1 MAYVDLEAKIRR
13 LIDGVWND
21 TDPSVA
27 DEIVAEEYTLP
38 AEDLPED
45 FTGPNLYRGLA
56 EETHKAFDD
65 LTYEIEDVLVDGNRV
80 AVRWTMRGVHSGPLF
95 GVAPSGEQ
103 VEVQGIEID
112 HFEGGELVA
121 SWIQTDEKE
130 ILEQIGGL
138 RPL

>member
-1 MAYVDLEAKIRR
+1 MAQGPEERIRR
-13 LIDGVWND
+13 LVDGVWNR

-27 DEIVAEEYTLP
+27 DELVHEDYTLP
-38 AEDLPED
+38 AEDLPGD

-56 EETHKAFDD
+56 EETHEAFDD
-65 LTYEIEDVLVDGNRV
+65 LTFEIEQVLVDGDEV
-80 AVRWTMRGVHSGPLF
+80 AVRWTMSGIHSGPLF
-95 GVAPSGEQ
+95 GVAPSGEE

-112 HFEGGELVA
+112 RFADGQLVA
-121 SWIQTDEKE
+121 SWIHTDEKE